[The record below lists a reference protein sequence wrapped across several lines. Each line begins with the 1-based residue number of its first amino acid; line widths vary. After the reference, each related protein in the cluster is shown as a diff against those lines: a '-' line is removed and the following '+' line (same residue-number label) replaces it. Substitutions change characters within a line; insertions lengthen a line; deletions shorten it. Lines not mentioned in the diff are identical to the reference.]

1 MLHLLKDRLEDSM
14 SKKFKVFSLNISP
27 EKGTEKVPV
36 ESVEVSS
43 AGFKDDAHSGNWH
56 RQISL
61 LDQESVVE
69 FAERS
74 GIAIKPGDFGEN
86 ITTEGIDIT
95 ILLPGLLISGPDG
108 LRLEVTQVGKECH
121 GDDCTIYQK
130 VGKCIMPKRG
140 VFCRVIS
147 PGHLHRG
154 DILELTE
161 TE

>member
-1 MLHLLKDRLEDSM
+1 MG
-14 SKKFKVFSLNISP
+14 KKFTVFSLNTSP
-27 EKGTEKVPV
+27 EKGTEKTPV
-36 ESVEVSS
+36 DAVKITS
-43 AGFKDDAHSGNWH
+43 AGLENDAHSGNWH

-61 LDQESVVE
+61 LDQESVVD
-69 FAERS
+69 FAARS
-74 GIAIKPGDFGEN
+74 GLTINPGDFGEN

-95 ILLPGLLISGPDG
+95 LLKPGLVIDGSDG

-140 VFCRVIS
+140 VFCRVLS

-154 DILELTE
+154 DILTLQE

>member
-1 MLHLLKDRLEDSM
+1 MG
-14 SKKFKVFSLNISP
+14 KKFAVFSLNISP
-27 EKGTEKVPV
+27 EKGTEKTPV
-36 ESVEVSS
+36 ESVRVTA
-43 AGFKDDAHSGNWH
+43 AGFENDAHSGNWH

-61 LDQESVVE
+61 LDQESVTD
-69 FAERS
+69 FAARS
-74 GIAIKPGDFGEN
+74 GLIIKPGDFGEN

-95 ILLPGLLISGPDG
+95 LLIPGSVIGGSDG

-140 VFCRVIS
+140 VFCRVLS

-154 DILELTE
+154 DILELSGKE
-161 TE
+161 

>member
-1 MLHLLKDRLEDSM
+1 MEMEFS
-14 SKKFKVFSLNISP
+14 VFSLNISP
-27 EKGTEKVPV
+27 EKGTEKTPINSIRVI
-36 ESVEVSS
+36 SS
-43 AGFKDDAHSGNWH
+43 GFENDAHAGNWH

-61 LDQESVVE
+61 LDHESVVD

-74 GIAIKPGDFGEN
+74 GLLIKPGDFGEN

-95 ILLPGLLISGPDG
+95 LLTPGLIIEGSDG
-108 LRLEVTQVGKECH
+108 LRLKVTQVGKECH

-140 VFCRVIS
+140 VFCRVLS
-147 PGHLHRG
+147 PGHLHHG
-154 DILELTE
+154 DILTLTE

>member
-1 MLHLLKDRLEDSM
+1 MLLLLENRLEDSM
-14 SKKFKVFSLNISP
+14 SKKFTVFSLNISP

-36 ESVEVSS
+36 ESVQVSME
-43 AGFKDDAHSGNWH
+43 GFLNDAHSGNWH

-61 LDQESVVE
+61 LDQESVVD

-74 GIAIKPGDFGEN
+74 GILVKPGDFGEN
-86 ITTEGIDIT
+86 ITIEGIDIT
-95 ILLPGLLISGPDG
+95 LLVPGLIITGSDG
-108 LRLEVTQVGKECH
+108 LRLEVTQVGKKCH

-140 VFCRVIS
+140 VFCKVIS